1 MRRRE
6 LFGLLGGAVALV
18 VSPRGGRTE
27 QPERIRQIGSLLNL
41 AADHPE
47 SPARIAAFAQ
57 GLAEHGWTIGRNV
70 RVDYRWGAGNSE
82 LFRRY
87 VTELVAA
94 KPDVILAAGTGS
106 LAALHDATRDVPIVF
121 TNVTDPVGEGFVES
135 LNRPGGNISGF
146 MLFEFS
152 LSGKWLELLKQI
164 SPSISRVAVVR
175 NSTDRAGIGQ
185 FSAIQAVAPS
195 LGVQVSPIDVRDSG
209 EIERAIAALARLP
222 NNGLVVTGSASITGY
237 RNLIIGLAAK
247 HKIAAVYPN
256 RLSVID
262 GGLISYGPDVLDLFR
277 RAAGYVDR
285 VLNGEKLAELP
296 VQAPTKFELIINQKA
311 ANALGLAIPEKLL
324 ASADEV
330 IE

>member
-1 MRRRE
+1 MLSCETRPTR
-6 LFGLLGGAVALV
+6 LGL
-18 VSPRGGRTE
+18 
-27 QPERIRQIGSLLNL
+27 
-41 AADHPE
+41 
-47 SPARIAAFAQ
+47 
-57 GLAEHGWTIGRNV
+57 
-70 RVDYRWGAGNSE
+70 
-82 LFRRY
+82 
-87 VTELVAA
+87 
-94 KPDVILAAGTGS
+94 
-106 LAALHDATRDVPIVF
+106 
-121 TNVTDPVGEGFVES
+121 
-135 LNRPGGNISGF
+135 
-146 MLFEFS
+146 
-152 LSGKWLELLKQI
+152 
-164 SPSISRVAVVR
+164 
-175 NSTDRAGIGQ
+175 GQ
-185 FSAIQAVAPS
+185 FSAIQAGRAR

-262 GGLISYGPDVLDLFR
+262 QPFYLRRARTELDLFR

-296 VQAPTKFELIINQKA
+296 VQAPTKFELIINQKL
-311 ANALGLAIPEKLL
+311 ANALDLAIPAKLL